1 MIGTKLVQRYQILE
15 RVGGGGMA
23 VVYKARCTLLN
34 RIVAV
39 KVLRHQF
46 SVDEDF
52 VRRFRREAQSA
63 ASLSHPNIVNIYDVG
78 QENDI
83 YFIVMEYVD
92 GETLKDLI
100 DREGPLEP
108 ARAVNIIRQ
117 IANALYHA
125 HYNNIIHRDIK
136 PHNVLISKDGRI
148 KVADFGI
155 ARAVTNTTQTF
166 SPNSL
171 MGSVHYFSP
180 EQAKGKLATEQSD
193 LYSLG
198 IVLYE
203 MLTKT
208 LPFDGDSPVS
218 IALKHIQ
225 QAIPP
230 ASRYN
235 SSIPQGLQAIL
246 EKLLA
251 KDQSLRYESA
261 IDLLSALRTWNTQS
275 VTPTAELDDNVEEE
289 DTQVFTPLTTST
301 KKKRFHFTE
310 AGKKSFRKWSLIGL
324 AIAAAVTLAAFG
336 ISSLAK
342 IWEVKEITL
351 PSVVEE
357 SKENAVAILEAEGLT
372 NISFDESHHDTI
384 PENHVIWQRP
394 GANQVVKQNRNIE
407 LVISLGPVLIEVP
420 PVEGLDVRVAE
431 SNLQAEGL
439 EAELEYETSETVL
452 KGYVIRQGTL
462 PGVKIPR
469 DQKVTLVVS
478 SGPRPFKMPDVIGK
492 NLDEATK
499 ILEDLGV
506 RVIQAWN
513 PSQGA
518 SPGGIVTNQDPTG
531 DEEVKPGDTVYLYL
545 RPYNK
550 ISKPVEVLLN
560 PLVESIVKIVV
571 TDVDGEKIAAEET
584 VSGRFTYSI
593 TVTGW
598 ETGTID
604 VYVNGGR
611 VDQIKF

>member
-15 RVGGGGMA
+15 RIGGGGMA

-46 SVDEDF
+46 AVDEEF
-52 VRRFRREAQSA
+52 VRRFRREAQAA

-83 YFIVMEYVD
+83 YFIVMEYVE
-92 GETLKDLI
+92 GETLKDFI
-100 DREGPLEP
+100 EREAPLEP
-108 ARAVNIIRQ
+108 ARAVNITRQ

-125 HYNNIIHRDIK
+125 HYNKIIHRDIK

-171 MGSVHYFSP
+171 VGSVHYFSP

-225 QAIPP
+225 QTVPP
-230 ASRYN
+230 ATRYN
-235 SSIPQGLQAIL
+235 PSVPPGLQAIL
-246 EKLLA
+246 DKLLA
-251 KDQSLRYESA
+251 KDQSQRYESV
-261 IDLLSALRTWNTQS
+261 IELLSALRTWNTQAATGAS
-275 VTPTAELDDNVEEE
+275 ETDDKSEEE
-289 DTQVFTPLTTST
+289 DTKVFTPVAAPRKKFHLTD
-301 KKKRFHFTE
+301 
-310 AGKKSFRKWSLIGL
+310 AGKKRLRKWSLIGL
-324 AIAAAVTLAAFG
+324 AVAAAVALAVLG
-336 ISSLAK
+336 ISSLVK
-342 IWEVKEITL
+342 FWEVKEITV

-357 SKENAVAILEAEGLT
+357 PKENAVAILEAAGLR
-372 NISFDESHHDTI
+372 NIAFSESHHDTI
-384 PENHVIWQRP
+384 PANHVIRQKP
-394 GANQVVKQNRNIE
+394 GANQVVKQSRTIE

-431 SNLQAEGL
+431 ANLQAVGL
-439 EAELEYETSETVL
+439 KAVREYEYSETHAADI
-452 KGYVIRQGTL
+452 VIRQDPL
-462 PGVKIPR
+462 AGVEIAK
-469 DQKVTLVVS
+469 DQEVKLVVS
-478 SGPRPFKMPDVIGK
+478 AGPRPFKMPSVIGK
-492 NLDEATK
+492 TLDEAEK
-499 ILEDLGV
+499 VLADLKVDV
-506 RVIQAWN
+506 RRAWN
-513 PSQGA
+513 PSQGD
-518 SPGGIVTNQDPTG
+518 SPGGIVTDQTPAASEG
-531 DEEVKPGDTVYLYL
+531 VKPGDIVYLYL

-550 ISKPVEVLLN
+550 ISRTIDITLN
-560 PLVESIVKIVV
+560 PLAESRIRVVVKDIVGEEIV
-571 TDVDGEKIAAEET
+571 AEET
-584 VSGRFTYSI
+584 VTGRYEYTI

-598 ETGTID
+598 ETGSIS
-604 VYVNGGR
+604 VYVNDGL
-611 VDQIKF
+611 VDKINF